1 MGAKIRIKAQGSRYR
16 DQGTRIRAQEFRLL
30 VPCRWCLVWNCLTQA
45 SHFESIAMTHK
56 EILHAD
62 ILDILFENRN
72 KAYGA
77 YALRK
82 NYNHRLQWALGVSL
96 TLAFLLSITNMKER
110 KSDNKRISIV
120 PGITLRS
127 VDPPKFKKVDP
138 PKPKIDPPRK
148 TIAYTDQIK
157 IDPDK
162 TEMPDKNQLLTADI
176 STRTVQGIPSTD
188 TVQRNDE
195 NKSKESRN
203 DKKNNDGGDFHAT
216 TSDAQFPGG
225 KEAFA
230 KFLTKNLITPGE
242 LEAGEKKIVLVR
254 FMVDANGSVSKTE
267 VLQSDG
273 DDYSREVIRVLAKM
287 PKWVPA
293 MQNGTKV
300 ATWFTQPVS
309 FIGVE

>member
-1 MGAKIRIKAQGSRYR
+1 
-16 DQGTRIRAQEFRLL
+16 
-30 VPCRWCLVWNCLTQA
+30 
-45 SHFESIAMTHK
+45 MTNK

-96 TLAFLLSITNMKER
+96 TLAFLLSITNMTER
-110 KSDNKRISIV
+110 RSDKKSISV
-120 PGITLRS
+120 GPGIVLQTI
-127 VDPPKFKKVDP
+127 DPPASKKVDP

-157 IDPDK
+157 IDRDQ
-162 TEMPDKNQLLTADI
+162 TVMPDKDQMITADI
-176 STRTVQGIPSTD
+176 SDKTVDGLPSSD
-188 TVQRNDE
+188 TVQANNHSE
-195 NKSKESRN
+195 VKEPE
-203 DKKNNDGGDFHAT
+203 DKKNNDAGDVHLAT
-216 TSDAQFPGG
+216 YDAQFPGG

-242 LEAGEKKIVLVR
+242 LETGEKKAVLVR
-254 FMVDANGSVSKTE
+254 FRVDTDGSISKTE
-267 VLQSDG
+267 VVQSDG
-273 DDYSREVIRVLAKM
+273 EDYSREVVRVLSKM
-287 PKWVPA
+287 PKWIPA